1 MKHLKTIALAATAL
15 LLVSVGTGNAWADR
29 DYHRRPSSRVGIY
42 FGPTWGPMFYPPPIY
57 YPPSPPIII
66 ERAPP
71 VYIEQPPPVTV
82 QRQSSNY
89 WYYCDASN
97 SYYPYVKECPSGWQR
112 VSPSP
117 AGEP

>member
-1 MKHLKTIALAATAL
+1 MNHLKPITYAFATML
-15 LLVSVGTGNAWADR
+15 LIGVGAGDAWADR
-29 DYHRRPSSRVGIY
+29 GSHHRSRTSVGIH
-42 FGPTWGPMFYPPPIY
+42 FGPAWGPMFYPPPFY

-71 VYIEQPPPVTV
+71 VYIEQAPPVVV

-97 SYYPYVKECPSGWQR
+97 AYYPYVKECPSGWQR